1 MNLLHLLGDGALVMS
16 LIGSAYAVAA
26 GIFAGRLARTP
37 PPGLAEAPAL
47 SLLKPLCGEEPGLK
61 ANLES
66 FLRQDYRGPV
76 QLVCGVQD
84 EADPALAT
92 VEALRLRHPDAD
104 IAVVVDPRIH
114 GPNRKVSNLIN
125 MLAAA
130 KHEVLV
136 LSDADIAVRPDYLA
150 QVAAALAAPGV
161 GAVTC
166 YYRGAARAG
175 GASVLAA
182 MGVSYGFM
190 PNVILGVALGLAK
203 PCMGST
209 IALGRRTLDETG
221 GFEALSDVLMDDYDI
236 GRAVRARGLSVA
248 LPAFLVDHGCS
259 EASLQEVIAHEMR
272 WAVTVRMIDPA
283 GHVGSLVTHALAW
296 ALVGLA
302 LTGGALAGWAA
313 IVLAMACRLWLKSRI
328 DRAAGASSGPALLL
342 PLRDI
347 MSFAIFIG
355 SLFARAVY
363 WRGERFRVSS
373 GRTMSPA

>member
-1 MNLLHLLGDGALVMS
+1 MILLHLLGDGALVLG
-16 LIGSAYAVAA
+16 LIGSTYAVAA
-26 GIFAGRLARTP
+26 GVFAGRLAARETVAP
-37 PPGLAEAPAL
+37 AEAPSL
-47 SLLKPLCGEEPGLK
+47 TLLKPLHGREIGLE

-66 FLRQDYRGPV
+66 FLRQDYPGPV
-76 QLVCGVQD
+76 QLVCGVSD
-84 EADPALAT
+84 PADPALEA
-92 VEALRLRHPDAD
+92 VEAVRRAHPEAD
-104 IAVVVDPRIH
+104 IAVVVDPTAH
-114 GPNRKVSNLIN
+114 GANRKVSNLIN
-125 MLAAA
+125 MLGAAR
-130 KHEVLV
+130 HETLV

-150 QVAAALAAPGV
+150 RIAAALNESGV

-166 YYRGAARAG
+166 YYRGVARAG
-175 GASVLAA
+175 LPSVLAA

-190 PNVILGVALGLAK
+190 PNVILGVALGLAR

-209 IALGRRTLDETG
+209 IAIRRATLGEIG

-236 GRAVRARGLSVA
+236 GRAVRARGYRVA

-259 EASLQEVIAHEMR
+259 EASLAEVMAHEMR

-283 GHVGSLVTHALAW
+283 GHVGSLVTHALSW
-296 ALVGLA
+296 ALIGTVLLAGAPIGWAVAALA
-302 LTGGALAGWAA
+302 LLG
-313 IVLAMACRLWLKSRI
+313 RLWLKWRI
-328 DRAAGASSGPALLL
+328 DHASGASSGPALLL

-347 MSFAIFIG
+347 MSFVIFLG

>member
-1 MNLLHLLGDGALVMS
+1 MILLHLLGAAALILCLV
-16 LIGSAYAVAA
+16 GSAYAVAA
-26 GIFAGRLARTP
+26 GIFAGRLGHAAAP
-37 PPGLAEAPAL
+37 ALAEAPGL
-47 SLLKPLCGEEPGLK
+47 TLLKPLCGEEIGVE

-66 FLRQDYRGPV
+66 FLRQDYPGPV

-84 EADPALAT
+84 EADPALAA
-92 VEALRLRHPDAD
+92 VEALRRAHPEAD
-104 IAVVVDPRIH
+104 IAVVVDPRVH
-114 GPNRKVSNLIN
+114 GANRKVSNLIN

-130 KHEVLV
+130 RHETLV
-136 LSDADIAVRPDYLA
+136 LSDADIRVGPDYLA
-150 QVAAALAAPGV
+150 RVAAALAEPGV

-166 YYRGAARAG
+166 YYRGQARAG
-175 GASVLAA
+175 VASLLAA

-190 PNVILGVALGLAK
+190 PNVILGVALGLAR

-209 IALGRRTLDETG
+209 IALGRRTLDGIG

-236 GRAVRARGLSVA
+236 GRAVREKGYRVA
-248 LPAFLVDHGCS
+248 IPAFLVDHGCS
-259 EASLQEVIAHEMR
+259 EASLREVLAHEMR

-283 GHVGSLVTHALAW
+283 GHVGSVVTHALGW
-296 ALVGLA
+296 ALIGTALLA
-302 LTGGALAGWAA
+302 GAPIGWAA
-313 IVLAMACRLWLKSRI
+313 VILALLARLWLKSRI
-328 DRAAGASSGPALLL
+328 DRAAGASSGGALLL

-347 MSFAIFIG
+347 MSFVIFLG